1 MIRTIT
7 CLTHEKLYVVVNL
20 FCSSREA
27 WETRNE
33 SNSLVKLP
41 DTQADVRRSKRTRV
55 LELPRT
61 QWLINFWRKIL
72 DFLNTPALWK
82 NTSWQTCLDGVSTF
96 CNPRSNY
103 KAPRISE
110 GSTIHP
116 LPSTRSFAQLVPSFQ
131 LLRSHPFSINEPAEG
146 GIERKSLNFARARL
160 PFFLPYL
167 RFFFSPAERR
177 FLATIGE
184 VARNF
189 RFSKSMALLL
199 LPVYSFSCPGQWG
212 IETERVGHLLYS
224 GKLIIGLASPT
235 ERNGK
240 EKNLRERRR
249 KEGLTKRERR

>member
-1 MIRTIT
+1 MIQTIT

-160 PFFLPYL
+160 PFFLPYS
-167 RFFFSPAERR
+167 RFFFLPSGEPLSRHNRR
-177 FLATIGE
+177 SGPKLSILEINGIIIITSLLFFLSGTM
-184 VARNF
+184 RNRDREGRTF
-189 RFSKSMALLL
+189 IIF
-199 LPVYSFSCPGQWG
+199 
-212 IETERVGHLLYS
+212 
-224 GKLIIGLASPT
+224 GKINNWSRESDGAKRQRKKPT
-235 ERNGK
+235 RK
-240 EKNLRERRR
+240 EK
-249 KEGLTKRERR
+249 KGGVD